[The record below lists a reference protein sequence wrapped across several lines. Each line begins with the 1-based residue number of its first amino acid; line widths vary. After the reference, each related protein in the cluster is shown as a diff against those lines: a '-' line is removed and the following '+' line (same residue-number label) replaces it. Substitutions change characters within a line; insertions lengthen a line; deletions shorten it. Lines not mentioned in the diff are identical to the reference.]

1 MNKLTEKRGAI
12 KFDRAD
18 ILYLAAI
25 TVIGLAIRLILR
37 VVTTDDWVM
46 YWAPWISDLK
56 EMGFSYL
63 ATQASHQ
70 SHDSLQGAS
79 HCP

>member
-1 MNKLTEKRGAI
+1 MNKLTDKRGAI

-46 YWAPWISDLK
+46 YWDPWI
-56 EMGFSYL
+56 
-63 ATQASHQ
+63 
-70 SHDSLQGAS
+70 
-79 HCP
+79 

>member
-37 VVTTDDWVM
+37 VVK
-46 YWAPWISDLK
+46 I
-56 EMGFSYL
+56 GR
-63 ATQASHQ
+63 AS
-70 SHDSLQGAS
+70 
-79 HCP
+79 CRERV